1 LVVKIHPTITIRLVL
16 ITLFGGC
23 FALGLLGTALAQTQ
37 APHVLLLKV
46 DGLINPVK
54 ERLIERAIQRAEADE
69 SNLLII
75 ELDTPGG
82 LLDTTRKIVES
93 ILETNVATVVYV
105 SPRGAQAGSAGTFIT
120 AAANFAVMAP
130 ASNIGAA
137 TPVSGAGED
146 LPDTLANKATNDAA
160 ALIRSIAQERA
171 RNADKLEETVRE
183 ATSFTATEAVDLN
196 VVDFVAED
204 IDDLLDQLDGQ
215 TVTNNAGTLTLDT
228 RDLQQ
233 LRVNKTFLDH
243 FLEFISDPNVTFIL
257 ITVGSL
263 GIVIEL
269 FNPGL
274 YVPGVV
280 GIISLLLAYLAIG
293 NLPVNWAGVAFIIL
307 AVGLAVLET
316 QVAGWGVL
324 AIGAII
330 SFLLGGLILF
340 TQFGGRSPTLPPI
353 SVNLWLLAGVAA
365 ALALALALLYLL
377 RVIDQ
382 TRSGNGPKDHVSLV
396 GELGIVTSDLAPRGV
411 VELDNDTWTAVSL
424 DDIVILAGE
433 SVVVTKRDGLIL
445 TVFRRADSET

>member
-1 LVVKIHPTITIRLVL
+1 MVVKVHPTITLRFVL
-16 ITLFGGC
+16 IALFGGC

-46 DGLINPVK
+46 DGVINPVK
-54 ERLIERAIQRAEADE
+54 ERLIERAIQRAEDDE

-82 LLDTTRKIVES
+82 LLGTTRNIVES
-93 ILETNVATVVYV
+93 MLETNVVTVVYV
-105 SPRGAQAGSAGTFIT
+105 SPPGAQAGSAGTFIT

-137 TPVSGAGED
+137 TPVSGGGED
-146 LPDTLANKATNDAA
+146 LPDTRANKATNDAA
-160 ALIRSIAQERA
+160 ALIRSIAQKRG
-171 RNADKLEETVRE
+171 RNSDKLEETVRE

-196 VVDFVAED
+196 VVDFVAEG
-204 IDDLLDQLDGQ
+204 IDDLLDQLEGQ
-215 TVTNNAGTLTLDT
+215 TVTNNSGTLTLDT

-233 LRVNKTFLDH
+233 RRVNKTFLDH

-257 ITVGSL
+257 ITVGTL

-280 GIISLLLAYLAIG
+280 GVISLLLAYLAIG
-293 NLPVNWAGVAFIIL
+293 NLPVNWVGVAFIIL

-316 QVAGWGVL
+316 QVAGWGIL

-330 SFLLGGLILF
+330 SFLVGGLILF
-340 TQFGGRSPTLPPI
+340 TQFGGRSPTLSPI
-353 SVNLWLLAGVAA
+353 SVNLWLLVGVAA
-365 ALALALALLYLL
+365 ALALPLLYLL
-377 RVIDQ
+377 RVIYQ

-396 GELGIVTSDLAPRGV
+396 GEFGIVTIDLAPRGV
-411 VELDNDTWTAVSL
+411 VKLDHDTWTAVSL
-424 DDIVILAGE
+424 DDTVILAGE
-433 SVVVTKRDGLIL
+433 PVVVTKRDGLIL